1 MKANNLHI
9 WMNIPSFHQNDL
21 FNELNKQF
29 EKFTVVYA
37 RTCDVDRKSQGW
49 QEGDVQNYESK
60 MIGKDFK
67 IWQLAQYVFQNRYDT
82 HIVNGIWSEPS
93 FFMAIVFLN
102 FFGANFFIYSE
113 GINPLKNRTILKK
126 ISLTLLV
133 RPLSK
138 LLISRAKGV
147 LAVSEFAVEYFKS
160 LGVKSERIYRFGY
173 FRNIQKVF
181 TKPQLYPRI
190 KLIFVGQLIERK
202 GVQILLKALKRIK
215 EKRDDF
221 HLTIIGKGE
230 LEPTLR
236 NYIECNQLQ
245 RLVNFQG
252 IILSENVTNYI
263 SKADLLILPSL
274 FDGWGMVIN
283 EALLCDVPV
292 LVSDQCGAKELITDN
307 HNGLIFKGNDEQS
320 LSEKLLNYLDLP
332 LENKIQL
339 KQNASRSGKLIETH
353 QVAIYLRQCVCHA
366 LNPSPPKITAP
377 WLSNEA

>member
-1 MKANNLHI
+1 LKANDIHI

-29 EKFTVVYA
+29 EKFMVVYA
-37 RTCDVDRKSQGW
+37 RTCDLDRQAQGW
-49 QEGDVQNYESK
+49 QDGNIQHYESK
-60 MIGKDFK
+60 IIGKDLK
-67 IWQLAQYVFQNRYDT
+67 IWQLARYVFQNRKAT
-82 HIVNGIWSEPS
+82 HIVNGIWLEPS
-93 FFMAIVFLN
+93 FFMTIVFLN
-102 FFGANFFIYSE
+102 IFGANFFIYSE
-113 GINPLKNRTILKK
+113 APNPSKKRTIFKK
-126 ISLTLLV
+126 ITLALLV
-133 RPLSK
+133 KPIAK
-138 LLISRAKGV
+138 LLIFRAKGV
-147 LAVSEFAVEYFKS
+147 LAVSEFAVEHFKS

-181 TKPQLYPRI
+181 TKPQLYPRT

-202 GVQILLKALKRIK
+202 GVQTLLKAIK
-215 EKRDDF
+215 QITEKRNDF

-245 RLVNFQG
+245 KLVNFQG
-252 IILSENVTNYI
+252 IIMSENVTNYI

-307 HNGLIFKGNDEQS
+307 HNGLIFRGNDEQS

-332 LENKIQL
+332 LENKKQL
-339 KQNASRSGKLIETH
+339 KRNASRSGKLIEMH
-353 QVAIYLRQCVCHA
+353 QVAAYLKQCVSHA
-366 LNPSPPKITAP
+366 LNPNLSKINAP
-377 WLSNEA
+377 WLNNEG